1 MLAVEILNNETEVV
15 DRVLIASVELAE
27 QFWPGRWRLAPWQP
41 EMIWQNVPETVSM
54 GQARIALHRA
64 GLLVKVDAA
73 IASLSEPLKTE
84 AELAWQYSNEVERH
98 NGLVSMLA
106 PALGLSEEQL
116 DQLFITAASVRT

>member
-1 MLAVEILNNETEVV
+1 MPAIEILNEEAEVV
-15 DRVLIASVELAE
+15 DRKLVTVELAE
-27 QFWPGRWRLAPWQP
+27 QLWPNRWRFAEWQP
-41 EMIWQNVPETVSM
+41 QEPRPAVPEVVSM

-64 GLLVKVDAA
+64 GLLTQVNAA
-73 IASLSEPLKTE
+73 ITSLPDQLRVE

>member
-1 MLAVEILNNETEVV
+1 MPAVEVLNSEGEVV
-15 DRVLIASVELAE
+15 DQVLVTSVELAD
-27 QFWPGRWRLAPWQP
+27 QFWPNRWRLVAWQP
-41 EMIWQNVPETVSM
+41 GVEKQGVPETVSM

-64 GLLVKVDAA
+64 GLLTQVDTA
-73 IASLSEPLKTE
+73 IASLPDQLRVE